1 MRKTA
6 AILVTI
12 FALLLFS
19 TTTVHATV
27 SFESKIEDNIYVT
40 CNFEN
45 LAEAVYDAAKANQQ
59 IFNGST
65 IPKIIAMNLEKQGL
79 TRVTCEGVQDNTYV
93 DANKAI
99 HVSFLLGGADII
111 SPTINRTTL
120 KRACQVKTDWRKFQ
134 VNLTSN
140 FQVDFAQHFAEPVD
154 TWQKIDQPD
163 SAGNVHPAYF
173 YETPETESLGKL
185 SFKFILPSTATNVQA
200 NGDAITY
207 DMPPSFDD
215 VFLGSPLLILAAI
228 IIVVV
233 IALVYRRLK

>member
-1 MRKTA
+1 MRKAA

-19 TTTVHATV
+19 TTSVHATV

-40 CNFEN
+40 CSFEN
-45 LAEAVYDAAKANQQ
+45 LAEAVFTAAKANQQ
-59 IFNGST
+59 LFNGSS
-65 IPKIIAMNLEKQGL
+65 IPKIITANLEKQGL
-79 TRVTCEGVQDNTYV
+79 TRVTYWGVQYNTY

-99 HVSFLLGGADII
+99 YVSFFLGDADII
-111 SPTINRTTL
+111 SSTINRTTL
-120 KRACQVKTDWRKFQ
+120 KRAYQVKTDWRKFQ
-134 VNLTSN
+134 VNLTSD

-163 SAGNVHPAYF
+163 SAGSVHPAYF

-200 NGDAITY
+200 NGDVITY
-207 DMPPSFDD
+207 DMPPSFEDI
-215 VFLGSPLLILAAI
+215 FLGSPLLILAAI

-233 IALVYRRLK
+233 IALVYRKLK